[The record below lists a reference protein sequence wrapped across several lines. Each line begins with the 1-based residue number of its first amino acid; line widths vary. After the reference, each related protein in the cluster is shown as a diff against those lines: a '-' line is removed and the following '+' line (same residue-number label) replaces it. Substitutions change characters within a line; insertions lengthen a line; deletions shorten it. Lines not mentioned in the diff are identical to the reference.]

1 MCRGGIVIPGVFNA
15 AGLIVPEPSIISPPI
30 PLIEVETGCDDW
42 YIAILVSGWRRPPK
56 PRVRAVAPTVL
67 VRKSARSRLLDG

>member
-1 MCRGGIVIPGVFNA
+1 MGRGGIVIPGVFNA

-42 YIAILVSGWRRPPK
+42 YIAILVSRRRPPK
-56 PRVRAVAPTVL
+56 PSVRAVAPTVL
-67 VRKSARSRLLDG
+67 ERKSALSRLLDG